1 MKTAIPGGHGSSSA
15 RYQPSAPRAGYLF
28 TLWSCTE
35 QVENHTSYRLNG
47 TAFIRPL
54 VLWARLGSAVQKG
67 QARPL
72 LPHPLFLEPLGG
84 GGCEGRRCPQ
94 AGHMPACLGLS
105 LLQESTPP
113 PREKALPFFPAPTLL
128 AAWPTS
134 LPLATPSACLSIIR
148 SGADKRSPYEPG
160 HEIPLWE
167 IKAWGLG
174 NSVGSGSRGSRIW
187 GRGGG
192 RNRALKAAK

>member
-1 MKTAIPGGHGSSSA
+1 MYRTGRKPHI
-15 RYQPSAPRAGYLF
+15 L
-28 TLWSCTE
+28 
-35 QVENHTSYRLNG
+35 QVEWDHVHQAAG
-47 TAFIRPL
+47 
-54 VLWARLGSAVQKG
+54 AVG
-67 QARPL
+67 QAGVSRAERPSPSP

-84 GGCEGRRCPQ
+84 GGCEGRSCPQ

-174 NSVGSGSRGSRIW
+174 NSVGSGRQRKQDLGQRG
-187 GRGGG
+187 
-192 RNRALKAAK
+192 RAKSSSEAPK